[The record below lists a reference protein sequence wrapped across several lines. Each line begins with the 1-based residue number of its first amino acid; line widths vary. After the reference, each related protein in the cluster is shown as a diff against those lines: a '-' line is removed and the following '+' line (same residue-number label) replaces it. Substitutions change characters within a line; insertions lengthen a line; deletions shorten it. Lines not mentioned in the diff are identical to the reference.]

1 MCEHLG
7 AYKDVVN
14 PYTFPMP
21 PKSAEN
27 EPSIRFLLLLTQG
40 PAGRVPGK
48 LKWEYLVGVLGPQF
62 TVCKTEGQPKKQG
75 LAEMPN
81 HKPEDHPSELA

>member
-7 AYKDVVN
+7 AYKEVIK
-14 PYTFPMP
+14 PYTFPVP
-21 PKSAEN
+21 LKSVEN

-40 PAGRVPGK
+40 PAGQIPAK
-48 LKWEYLVGVLGPQF
+48 MKWESLVGVLGPQF
-62 TVCKTEGQPKKQG
+62 TVCMTEGQPKKQG

>member
-7 AYKDVVN
+7 AHKDVIK
-14 PYTFPMP
+14 PYTFPVP
-21 PKSAEN
+21 LKSVGN
-27 EPSIRFLLLLTQG
+27 EPNIIFLLLLTQG
-40 PAGRVPGK
+40 PAGQIPNK
-48 LKWEYLVGVLGPQF
+48 MKWESLVGVLGSRF